1 MHLHEATGHPLGS
14 RAFVEKLQA
23 LLGRTLLPHKRGP
36 KPKDKK
42 KPKGN

>member
-1 MHLHEATGHPLGS
+1 MYRHEATARPLGS

-23 LLGRTLLPHKRGP
+23 LLGRTLLPQKRGP

-42 KPKGN
+42 KAKRN